1 MNNIELTNNLA
12 TNFSTLTEDE
22 LIGTEGGSVFAM
34 AIGLA
39 GLAYTIGKDLK
50 RKYG

>member
-1 MNNIELTNNLA
+1 MNNIELTNNLD

-22 LIGTEGGSVFAM
+22 LIGTEGGSVFAI
-34 AIGLA
+34 AIGRA